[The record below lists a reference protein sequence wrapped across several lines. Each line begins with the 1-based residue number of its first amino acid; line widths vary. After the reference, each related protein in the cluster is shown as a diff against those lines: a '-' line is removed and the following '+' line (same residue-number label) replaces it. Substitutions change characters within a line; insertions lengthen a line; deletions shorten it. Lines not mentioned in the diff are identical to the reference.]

1 MIHDH
6 PQVGVHYRGQE
17 VRKLIQ
23 PGPVGQFTKSKNH
36 HQITEILLKLDK
48 HYKSTWNETQIMFLF
63 KYSELENSIHK
74 NLIVSHW
81 PVFCENV
88 NHDLCKPNIFW
99 WDITT

>member
-1 MIHDH
+1 
-6 PQVGVHYRGQE
+6 
-17 VRKLIQ
+17 
-23 PGPVGQFTKSKNH
+23 
-36 HQITEILLKLDK
+36 
-48 HYKSTWNETQIMFLF
+48 MFLF

-88 NHDLCKPNIFW
+88 DHDLRKPNIFW

>member
-1 MIHDH
+1 MYTTVDRRFGNLSN
-6 PQVGVHYRGQE
+6 QVLLDNLPNQN
-17 VRKLIQ
+17 
-23 PGPVGQFTKSKNH
+23 NH

-63 KYSELENSIHK
+63 KYSELENSFHE

-88 NHDLCKPNIFW
+88 DHDLRKPNIFW
-99 WDITT
+99 RDITT